1 MKTAKPPDPAPRT
14 RLNRERVLQAAVV
27 FADQHGLEA
36 LNMRDLAAE
45 LQVVPMAIYKHVA
58 NKEDLLDG
66 MVDALVR
73 EIESPPPETSW
84 KSSVRQMVLSARN
97 AILRHETWARR
108 AIESRPRRSQTVLAH
123 MDRMAGAFRG
133 SGFSD
138 DLTHHVMHTLGNR
151 MWGFSPELFND
162 ATAETHEPVDSAV
175 MKEALREAAARYPNI
190 FAITHSATGGDESLL
205 GRGCDEQFE
214 FEFALDLLL
223 DGFERLH
230 QQGWK
235 KPRRRTL
242 TRSTTAKA
250 GQV

>member
-1 MKTAKPPDPAPRT
+1 MKTVTPDRTPRT

-36 LNMRDLAAE
+36 LNMRDLAAD

-73 EIESPPPETSW
+73 EIESPADETSW
-84 KSSVRQMVLSARN
+84 KSSVRLMVLSARS
-97 AILRHETWARR
+97 ALLRHETWARR
-108 AIESRPRRSQTVLAH
+108 AIESRTRRSPTVLAH
-123 MDRMAGAFRG
+123 MDRLAGAFRG

-162 ATAETHEPVDSAV
+162 STGEIRESVDS
-175 MKEALREAAARYPNI
+175 EATRETLREISERYPNI
-190 FAITHSATGGDESLL
+190 FAITQSATGGNESLI
-205 GRGCDEQFE
+205 GHGCDEQFE

-223 DGFERLH
+223 DGFERIH

-235 KPRRRTL
+235 KPRKRTPS
-242 TRSTTAKA
+242 RSTTAKA
-250 GQV
+250 RQS